1 MTVAHLDGLL
11 TGRLMRMKF
20 KEGQRLPFDVFDRK
34 GRLLLLRGS
43 LIMDGVMVEELVH
56 NGRAR
61 ENDSSRVSVFEG
73 MTRLATRLRTIFDDV
88 RCESV
93 NGIFSRRVGFLA
105 EDLIDLVDRDP
116 DAAFASIHLNLHH
129 SYIVLHSMM
138 AGVVAYRLALASGF
152 GIKERLTLVCAAL
165 THDLGL
171 LRLENVVSGAE
182 RLDFD
187 QREIVKQH
195 VEIGIQILNR
205 YGIEDPLWLATVRD
219 HHEFLDG
226 SGYTGKAGDDL
237 LVEARIITLADSY
250 SAMLRPRPYRDRVLA
265 THALED
271 LYANHLNRYDGSLLE
286 LLIWDFGFQPPG
298 SVLRLVNREM
308 AVAVR
313 NTPGIL
319 DRPKVAS
326 LTDALGRPY
335 DEPVFRDA
343 NDPKYGIC
351 EVLDPAMYARS
362 GHLVERC
369 WIINR

>member
-1 MTVAHLDGLL
+1 MTVSHFNSLL

-34 GRLLLLRGS
+34 GKLLLLRGG
-43 LIMDGVMVEELVH
+43 LITDSVMVEELVQ

-61 ENDSSRVSVFEG
+61 ESDTSRVSVFEG
-73 MTRLATRLRTIFDDV
+73 MTRLVTRLRTIFDDV

-93 NGIFSRRVGFLA
+93 NGILSRRVGFLA

-129 SYIVLHSMM
+129 GYIVLHSMM

-152 GIKERLTLVCAAL
+152 SLKERIALICAAL

-171 LRLENVVSGAE
+171 LRIEDIVSGSE
-182 RLDFD
+182 SLDLE
-187 QREIVKQH
+187 QRKIVKQH
-195 VEIGIQILNR
+195 VENSIQILIR
-205 YGIEDPLWLATVRD
+205 YGIDDPLWLRAVRD

-237 LVEARIITLADSY
+237 SVEARIMALADSY

-265 THALED
+265 SHALED
-271 LYANHLNRYDGSLLE
+271 LYANQLDRYDGPLLE
-286 LLIWDFGFQPPG
+286 SLIWDFGFQPPG
-298 SVLRLVNREM
+298 SVLRLLNREM

-319 DRPKVAS
+319 DRPIVAS
-326 LTDALGRPY
+326 LTDAQGRPY
-335 DEPVFRDA
+335 GEPVFRDA

-351 EVLDPAMYARS
+351 EVLDPAMYARA
-362 GHLVERC
+362 GHYIERC
-369 WIINR
+369 WSLN